1 MYISIL
7 QAQYMGD
14 FKILFNFNDKVSRLV
29 DFKPFLQKSKHLT
42 VKNYLQK
49 ESLFQN
55 FKIEYGD
62 IFVGADGGNSK
73 VRGAIFGKTI
83 FSPIQVK
90 EIVGVSYNKNL
101 AQKYPSIFTKFQAML
116 HKY

>member
-62 IFVGADGGNSK
+62 IYWNDFELCFPIDNLHQ
-73 VRGAIFGKTI
+73 GKI
-83 FSPIQVK
+83 
-90 EIVGVSYNKNL
+90 N
-101 AQKYPSIFTKFQAML
+101 
-116 HKY
+116 